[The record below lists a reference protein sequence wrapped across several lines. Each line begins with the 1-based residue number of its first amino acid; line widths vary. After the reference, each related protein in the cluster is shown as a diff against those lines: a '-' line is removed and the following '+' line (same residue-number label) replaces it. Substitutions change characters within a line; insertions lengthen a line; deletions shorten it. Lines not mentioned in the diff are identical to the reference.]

1 MTSKTFSLVLSANA
15 HRILMRKSDQTKNH
29 PSLIIEELI
38 MEHLL
43 TTKEKVDDVMKN
55 RWISDT

>member
-1 MTSKTFSLVLSANA
+1 MTSKTMNIFLSPNA

-43 TTKEKVDDVMKN
+43 TTKEKVDDVMNN
-55 RWISDT
+55 RWISNT